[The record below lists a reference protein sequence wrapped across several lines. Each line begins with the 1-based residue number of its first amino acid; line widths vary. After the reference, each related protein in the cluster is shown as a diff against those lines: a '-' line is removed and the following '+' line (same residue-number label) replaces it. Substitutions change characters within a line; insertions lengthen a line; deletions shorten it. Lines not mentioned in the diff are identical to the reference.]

1 MLSQDV
7 ELKQS
12 KESKARD
19 VRELLLICLEEMDV
33 DDIRRALKE
42 MLARYN
48 GRNQKVYS
56 TLVAFK
62 RELSEL
68 TGTVEVI

>member
-12 KESKARD
+12 RDSTARD

-42 MLARYN
+42 MLTRYN

-68 TGTVEVI
+68 TGTVEVL

>member
-1 MLSQDV
+1 MPLQDV
-7 ELKQS
+7 QTKDS
-12 KESKARD
+12 TARD
-19 VRELLLICLEEMDV
+19 IRELLLICLEEMDV

-42 MLARYN
+42 MLTRYN

-56 TLVAFK
+56 ALVAFK

-68 TGTVEVI
+68 TGTVAVI